1 MKDYTTITVPRGTVE
16 KLKKLRVH
24 PRQPLYE
31 VIEWLME
38 KLEE

>member
-1 MKDYTTITVPRGTVE
+1 MRDLTTITVPRETLE
-16 KLKKLRVH
+16 KLKKLKVH

-38 KLEE
+38 KAGE